1 MAIVRD
7 ATSSNASAVGATSNT
22 FAHTC
27 TGANRILIVS
37 TYVGGSQ
44 NVTVTYA
51 GVSMTEI
58 GTPTTVN
65 TRVEQ
70 LWYLI
75 APATGAN
82 NIVVSWSSS
91 AVYGA
96 TAVSYT
102 GTKQSVQPDATG
114 AASTGTGASIS
125 SATTV
130 VASDCWLVG
139 GYYDDGGS
147 GAGAPTAGASTT
159 LVVTTNTANANT
171 AIFDSNGTVATGSV
185 SLTAVPANDVGTDN
199 VVFKTASISPYVA
212 TSNTGAGFFMM
223 MM

>member
-7 ATSSNASAVGATSNT
+7 ATSSSASATAATSNT
-22 FAHTC
+22 FSHTC
-27 TGANRILIVS
+27 TGSDRILIVS

-82 NIVVSWSSS
+82 NIVVSWSAS

-96 TAVSYT
+96 TASSYT
-102 GTKQSVQPDATG
+102 GAKQSGQPDATG
-114 AASTGTGASIS
+114 AASTGTGAAIS

-130 VASDCWLVG
+130 VASGCWLVG
-139 GYYDDGGS
+139 GYYDDGGT
-147 GAGAPTAGASTT
+147 GAGAPSAGSGTS
-159 LVVTTNTANANT
+159 LVVTTATANANT
-171 AIFDSNGTVATGSV
+171 AIFDSNGVVGTGSQT
-185 SLTAVPANDVGTDN
+185 LTAVPADDALTDN
-199 VVFKTASISPYVA
+199 VVFKTASIAPSA
-212 TSNTGAGFFMM
+212 THRGFFGFMGM
-223 MM
+223 